1 MKKTILFALIL
12 GFFILVGGT
21 CKKDTNINIFSI
33 EDDKQL
39 GLQLRH
45 QIDSNPSQ
53 YPVLPYIGNEA
64 KYNYLYAM
72 RDEILKSD
80 KIKHKNDFNW
90 ELYIIKN
97 DSTLNAFCAPGG
109 YIYVY
114 TGIIKF
120 LDEADHLA
128 GVLGHEIAH
137 ADRRHST
144 QQMTS
149 TYGIQLL
156 MSVLAGDDPGIIA
169 QIAAGLTTLS
179 FSRGH
184 ETDADDHSVE
194 YLCDTEYASNGA
206 GAFFQK
212 LISQGQSGRVP
223 AFLSTHPDPGNRVQN
238 INTDAGNLGCSTT
251 LKPNAGWAAFQAMF
265 N

>member
-1 MKKTILFALIL
+1 MKNTIFFTLIFVVISLF
-12 GFFILVGGT
+12 T
-21 CKKDTNINIFSI
+21 SSCKKGNGINIFTI

-39 GLQLRH
+39 GLQLRQ

-72 RDEILKSD
+72 RDEILNSD
-80 KIKHKNDFNW
+80 KIKYKNEFNW
-90 ELYIIKN
+90 ELFIIDD

-114 TGIIKF
+114 SGIIKF

-144 QQMTS
+144 QQMTEA
-149 TYGIQLL
+149 YGIQLL
-156 MSVLAGDDPGIIA
+156 LSVVAGENPGLIA

-179 FSRGH
+179 FSRSH

-194 YLCDTEYASNGA
+194 YLCDTDYASNGA
-206 GAFFQK
+206 AAFFQK
-212 LISQGQSGRVP
+212 LISQGQSGGIP

-238 INTDAGNLGCSTT
+238 INADAGNLGCSTT
-251 LKPNAGWAAFQAMF
+251 LKPNAGWAAFQALF